1 MNLLRFNRTID
12 LTDQELDL
20 IIGKGIQTIQ
30 SFLILEAN
38 HLSDLTTINS
48 KVSLKSDLIFF

>member
-1 MNLLRFNRTID
+1 MTLLRYNQAID

-30 SFLILEAN
+30 SFLTNDAN
-38 HLSDLTTINS
+38 YLSHLTSIS
-48 KVSLKSDLIFF
+48 SQVI